1 MSKIKKHDEYVSH
14 HAYVTYFNDKGM
26 YKVKAGIYVNIE
38 EAPASSTKSI
48 VTYHHEV
55 TDIELEFFVNDK
67 KCNYVGFKELYE
79 KLFGKDTFDSHYGK
93 LQDEFEEHYLN
104 NKIKV
109 KL

>member
-26 YKVKAGIYVNIE
+26 YKVKGGVYVNIE
-38 EAPASSTKSI
+38 ESATLNRY
-48 VTYHHEV
+48 VHEV
-55 TDIELEFFVNDK
+55 TDIDLEFFVNDK
-67 KCNYVGFKELYE
+67 KCTYVGFKELYE

-93 LQDEFEEHYLN
+93 LQEEFEEHYLN